1 MLFPWNSL
9 VGILFWGSIE
19 GVPFHPLL
27 SLYSF
32 MKVEAI
38 AFHLSPLLLI
48 KLQNTVDIIPGLHCV
63 IHGCGLLNCCLLP
76 FSFPGSGGYADN
88 SVGATS
94 TTGHGE
100 SIMKVILARL
110 TLYHMEQGISWCF
123 RSFTLYKA
131 WSNSI
136 VHSELMNSVIGYF
149 SFEDASCWK
158 HFGHATNTDLGAN
171 THKCNLI

>member
-1 MLFPWNSL
+1 MEWKVWSILRMFLQIPQYVPWTCFSHGNRL
-9 VGILFWGSIE
+9 VGVLFWGSIG
-19 GVPFHPLL
+19 GVPFHPLP

-38 AFHLSPLLLI
+38 AFHLSPSLLTKYSWYYCWPALCKYI
-48 KLQNTVDIIPGLHCV
+48 DIDWR
-63 IHGCGLLNCCLLP
+63 CGLLNCCLLP

-110 TLYHMEQGISWCF
+110 TLYHMEQGISWCS

-131 WSNSI
+131 WSSSI
-136 VHSELMNSVIGYF
+136 AHSELMNSVSG
-149 SFEDASCWK
+149 
-158 HFGHATNTDLGAN
+158 
-171 THKCNLI
+171 